1 MDSVT
6 AIVLLVLPLAIPAVL
21 GWFWFAR
28 GILRTWN
35 AEQEEWRQECV
46 RRHEDYLR
54 HQAER
59 DAWNAQRQAPTW
71 RPEHVSNAEVVRL
84 TKGGPKAAA

>member
-6 AIVLLVLPLAIPAVL
+6 AIVLLLLPLAIPAVL
-21 GWFWFAR
+21 GWIWFAR

-59 DAWNAQRQAPTW
+59 DAWNAQRPQW
-71 RPEHVSNAEVVRL
+71 RPEVSNAEVVRL